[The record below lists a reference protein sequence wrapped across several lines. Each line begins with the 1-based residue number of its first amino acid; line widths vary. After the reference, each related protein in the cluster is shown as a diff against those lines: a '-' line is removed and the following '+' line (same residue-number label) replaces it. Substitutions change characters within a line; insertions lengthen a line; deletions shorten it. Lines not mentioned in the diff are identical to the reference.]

1 VLHFKSFKLNSMTKD
16 FFGNHQKNSS
26 DSFNWASVRTETIYL
41 IGLMVLLFLLLKT
54 CSDNVQS
61 DYRLKHTIYEDS
73 VLIASQRK
81 VIAQAGSDAAKQA
94 QHIAELEVKV
104 KNASEVVRIE
114 TRTIIKTQ
122 IKLGDTVMID
132 KQPYIQ
138 LPKPFIKQ
146 TEWYT
151 IGGMINRLGWLQIDS
166 ISIPAKFTY
175 AVGDTMRTGFVNRI
189 FRKSDQVVRL
199 RVDNPNVS
207 ITGMENIYIKQ
218 DKKWHQTTAFKVGVG
233 LLIGVAVTSVG
244 KN

>member
-1 VLHFKSFKLNSMTKD
+1 M
-16 FFGNHQKNSS
+16 
-26 DSFNWASVRTETIYL
+26 ASVRTETIFLGAL
-41 IGLMVLLFLLLKT
+41 IVLLFLLLKT
-54 CSDNVQS
+54 CGENIAD

-73 VLIASQRK
+73 IVIASQRK

-94 QHIAELEVKV
+94 QQIAELEVKV
-104 KNASEVVRIE
+104 KNASEVVKIE

-132 KQPYIQ
+132 KQPFIQ
-138 LPKPFIKQ
+138 LPKPFLKK

-166 ISIPAKFTY
+166 LVIPAKFTY

-199 RVDNPNVS
+199 RVDNPNVQVV
-207 ITGMENIYIKQ
+207 GLENIYIKQ

-233 LLIGVAVTSVG
+233 VLIGVAAVSAA
-244 KN
+244 K

>member
-1 VLHFKSFKLNSMTKD
+1 M
-16 FFGNHQKNSS
+16 
-26 DSFNWASVRTETIYL
+26 
-41 IGLMVLLFLLLKT
+41 LLKS
-54 CSDNVQS
+54 CGDGVQS

-73 VLIASQRK
+73 IVIASQRK

-94 QHIAELEVKV
+94 QQIAELEVKV

-138 LPKPFIKQ
+138 LPKPFLKS

-166 ISIPAKFTY
+166 LVIPAKFTY

-199 RVDNPNVS
+199 RVDNPNVQVV
-207 ITGMENIYIKQ
+207 GLENIYIKQ
-218 DKKWHQTTAFKVGVG
+218 DKKWHQTTAFKMGVG
-233 LLIGVAVTSVG
+233 AIIGFGLGASR
-244 KN
+244 K